1 MALTQIPIELS
12 STPGIVDNSNDTA
25 ITIDSSE
32 NVLVGTTDAAPGVG
46 NTNTGGAFGSNGYGV
61 FSRTGAAAQATAYFN
76 KNTNDGTI
84 VALNKDGTAVGSIG
98 TASGV
103 TYFAGPNSSTGGFRI
118 DSSGANG
125 VIVPTTT
132 TGANRDAATDLGYSS
147 IRFRDLYL
155 SGGVVF
161 PDAGGSGTSSSNTLD
176 SYEEGTWTPTINV
189 GTFSYDYA
197 TYVKIGRLVHVSFVL
212 SDFSNTTATTII
224 QVGGLPFTSS
234 STQIA
239 TGGCFHRYFVASGY
253 TDNATIYHADSTS
266 YFRFYWSGTGN
277 WKAAAFED
285 FSSTSA
291 YIYGS
296 YSYYANA

>member
-155 SGGVVF
+155 SGG
-161 PDAGGSGTSSSNTLD
+161 AYLGGTAAANKLSD
-176 SYEEGTWTPTINV
+176 YESGTWTPTISGCTITVTRAN
-189 GTFSYDYA
+189 
-197 TYVKIGRLVHVSFVL
+197 YVKIGGLVHLSFTIDIDS
-212 SDFSNTTATTII
+212 SDGGAVQISIGGVPFTASVANNETTATFMGANITFPSGTIMANLYKYSQSGSI
-224 QVGGLPFTSS
+224 QLYATTQNAALTGVLRSGINSS
-234 STQIA
+234 SSLWGSIVFQ
-239 TGGCFHRYFVASGY
+239 
-253 TDNATIYHADSTS
+253 TDD
-266 YFRFYWSGTGN
+266 
-277 WKAAAFED
+277 
-285 FSSTSA
+285 
-291 YIYGS
+291 
-296 YSYYANA
+296 